1 MQKIKNFF
9 EKVSVFSFV
18 LAQQYPPADIQE
30 PGQLIEIIEGIV
42 RWIVTLLVV
51 FSAIYI
57 VMAGFNYVTSGG
69 DEDKI
74 NKAKTQLLYGLVG
87 VGIAV
92 LALGLPR
99 VIHWIVYYRGR

>member
-9 EKVSVFSFV
+9 EKVGVFSVV
-18 LAQQYPPADIQE
+18 LAQEYPPARFEQPE
-30 PGQLIEIIEGIV
+30 ELIERINKIV
-42 RWIVTLLVV
+42 NWIVTLLVV

-69 DEDKI
+69 DQDKI
-74 NKAKTQLLYGLVG
+74 GKAKTQLLYGLVG

-92 LALGLPR
+92 LAWALPR
-99 VIHWIVYYRGR
+99 VIYYIVR

>member
-9 EKVSVFSFV
+9 EKVGAFSVV
-18 LAQQYPPADIQE
+18 LAREYYPPVEFTQPED
-30 PGQLIEIIEGIV
+30 LIERINKIV

-74 NKAKTQLLYGLVG
+74 GKAKTQLLYGLVG

-92 LALGLPR
+92 LAWALPR
-99 VIHWIVYYRGR
+99 VIYYIIY